1 MFKGTTILYVRGQ
14 NESVLIGDGQ
24 VTLGQTVMKRGA
36 SKVRRIFKDRILV
49 GFAGSTADAFTLFTR
64 LEGKLDQFSGNLER
78 SVVELAKDWRND
90 KVLRQ
95 LEALMIAAD
104 EARAFLVS
112 GVGDVIEPEECVMAI
127 GSGGPY
133 AYAAARALIENTELD
148 SKEIAR
154 RAMLIAADI
163 CIYTND
169 RFTLESI

>member
-1 MFKGTTILYVRGQ
+1 MFKGTTILYVRGG
-14 NESVLIGDGQ
+14 EKSVLIGDGQ

-64 LEGKLDQFSGNLER
+64 LESKLEQFSGNLER

-104 EARAFLVS
+104 GQRVFLVS
-112 GVGDVIEPEECVMAI
+112 GVGDVIEPEEPVMAI

-133 AYAAARALIENTELD
+133 AYAAARALIENTQLD
-148 SKEIAR
+148 AETLAK
-154 RAMLIAADI
+154 RAMMIAADI

-169 RFTLESI
+169 RFTLETI